1 MMRPADWGGHNFLM
15 EKPLFGN
22 WMIRL
27 PEILVSST
35 VS

>member
-1 MMRPADWGGHNFLM
+1 MMRAADWGGHNFLM
-15 EKPLFGN
+15 ENPFWKMDDP
-22 WMIRL
+22 I